1 MEQNLIKIEMY
12 RPKREKFLPKKL
24 CDNELSD
31 VKSIVCS
38 QFPNNAIRFQCSYCN
53 SNYARKASLNT
64 HVKQKHQEIIDDKE
78 VSPQQIAPISS
89 STEATKPSEAFL
101 QTISSGM
108 I

>member
-1 MEQNLIKIEMY
+1 MKQNLLKIEMD
-12 RPKREKFLPKKL
+12 RPRREKFLPKKL
-24 CDNELSD
+24 LDNEKD
-31 VKSIVCS
+31 
-38 QFPNNAIRFQCSYCN
+38 AIRFQCFYCN

>member
-1 MEQNLIKIEMY
+1 MKVKATRQVKQNLINIEMD
-12 RPKREKFLPKKL
+12 RPTRMKFLPKKL
-24 CDNELSD
+24 CDNEKDS
-31 VKSIVCS
+31 KET
-38 QFPNNAIRFQCSYCN
+38 FQCSYCN

-64 HVKQKHQEIIDDKE
+64 HIKQKHQEDEPISRE
-78 VSPQQIAPISS
+78 APISS

>member
-1 MEQNLIKIEMY
+1 MKQNLINIEMD
-12 RPKREKFLPKKL
+12 RPTRMKFLPKKL
-24 CDNELSD
+24 CDNEKDS
-31 VKSIVCS
+31 KET
-38 QFPNNAIRFQCSYCN
+38 FQCSYCN

-64 HVKQKHQEIIDDKE
+64 HIKQKHQEDEPISRE
-78 VSPQQIAPISS
+78 APISS